1 MNSES
6 KNEKTENQ
14 GELNL
19 KEVKSNQH
27 QPHPEKFTYAV
38 LQETNGEEYESW
50 LYFIRYQGNESEL
63 AHIKRQL
70 ETVDWTMDDDL
81 SCFDLETDYLVSEQ
95 TAKEMTKVDLN
106 HCSFHRK
113 FDGKLKRVD
122 LGFKS
127 GQSDSKKIRKAFK
140 VLGYGK
146 IENFID
152 REDIDPEDLNNES
165 ESGSETSS
173 SEDNSLCESNDDSD
187 SSVSSSEHE
196 TEEVETKK
204 GKQNI
209 TLPKSS
215 KIEIPRIAKAK
226 QTNAKKQDKKKAK

>member
-27 QPHPEKFTYAV
+27 QEKFTYAV

-173 SEDNSLCESNDDSD
+173 SEDNSLSDESNED
-187 SSVSSSEHE
+187 SVSSSEHE